1 MKDKLHQMRRITIAF
16 LVITNLCGVKMLS
29 GQAIEN
35 PEQLAVELDALVQ
48 QYRDLDIFSGVVLVA
63 ENGKPVY
70 QKAFGLSNREKGTTN
85 TLGTYFDI
93 GSINKLFTKVLV
105 MQLIEEGKI
114 QPDDHLG
121 KFLNG
126 FPEEAAAKVT
136 VKELIDHTSGYGDY
150 MQEPGFFDLPKSQ
163 QTIPALVERIRKMP
177 LDFEPGTEW
186 QYSNAGYLLLGGI
199 IEEVTGKPFYQNI
212 LDRIVIPLGMTHTVV
227 DEKKEVTANRAIGYM
242 KTMFGSLE
250 NNENLLLIPTPAGG
264 FIMTVED
271 LFKFVEAYF
280 FSDQMVSPAGKQYDD
295 FYPFIQQL
303 KKDGGAIPVAG
314 GFEGANALALVD
326 IQRHLDVIVLA
337 NMDEPVA
344 ENLGKAIYG
353 LIDGKEPT
361 APALPL
367 IPQLYSAYRDQGIG
381 YLKEHFAELIAGTE
395 DREPGDVWLNQI
407 GYNLL
412 YSGMTSE
419 ALQIFKLNTEL
430 FPDIANCW
438 DSYGEALLKSG
449 DRNAALKAYK
459 QALAIRPDLP
469 SALEAIKKLEN

>member
-1 MKDKLHQMRRITIAF
+1 MKLNRVWLWFVNILMINTMHSQ
-16 LVITNLCGVKMLS
+16 VIN
-29 GQAIEN
+29 Q
-35 PEQLAVELDALVQ
+35 PDQLAQKIDALVK
-48 QYRDLDIFSGVVLVA
+48 QYQDLDIFSGVVLVA
-63 ENGKPVY
+63 EKGEPVY
-70 QKAFGLSNREKGTTN
+70 QKAFGQSNREHGTAN
-85 TLGTYFDI
+85 TMSTYFDI

-114 QPDDHLG
+114 QPDDLLG

-126 FPEEAAAKVT
+126 FPEEAATKVT
-136 VKELIDHTSGYGDY
+136 IKELIDHTSGYGDY
-150 MQEPGFFDLPKSQ
+150 MQEPGFFDLPKSE

-227 DEKKEVTANRAIGYM
+227 DEKKEATPNRAIGYM

-250 NNENLLLIPTPAGG
+250 SNENLLLIPTPAGG
-264 FIMTVED
+264 FIMTAED
-271 LFKFVEAYF
+271 LFKFIEAYF
-280 FSDQMVSPAGKQYDD
+280 FSDQLVSPAGKQYDD
-295 FYPFIQQL
+295 FYPFIQKL

-344 ENLGKAIYG
+344 ENLGKAIYD
-353 LIDGKEPT
+353 LINGKQPV
-361 APALPL
+361 APDLPL
-367 IPQLYSAYRDQGIG
+367 IPRLYAVYRDQGIG

-395 DREPGDVWLNQI
+395 DREPADVWLNQI

-412 YSGMTSE
+412 YSGMTIE
-419 ALQIFKLNTEL
+419 AIQIFKLNTEL

-469 SALEAIKKLEN
+469 SALEAVKKLEN